1 MYLPLR
7 PLSSVHSWRYPVLG
21 PVILAASR
29 SDKMRRFVSAAPGT
43 KQVVDRFI
51 AGESVDQVV
60 PIVQDAADKGL
71 EVTLD
76 VVGEDITTPAQA
88 EAARDAYLELIERLK
103 VLDLG
108 PRAEMS
114 VKLSMFGQS
123 LPSPAATLNGEP
135 SGLAPTFPGG
145 HELALA
151 NVRPV
156 VEAAAAIGTTVTLDA
171 EDHTTLDSMFAIHEE
186 LRKDFPQTGCVIQS
200 YLFRTEDDA
209 RRLAAAGSRV
219 RIVKGA
225 YKEPASVAYQDKAE
239 IDKAYVR
246 ITKILMAG
254 EGYPMI
260 GSHDPRLIA
269 IAQELGRQYG
279 RKLDEYEFQMLYGIR
294 SDEHIRLAAE
304 GHRMRVYTAYG
315 TDWYGYFMRRLAEK
329 PANLLFFGRSVLT
342 KG

>member
-1 MYLPLR
+1 M
-7 PLSSVHSWRYPVLG
+7 LG

-29 SDKMRRFVSAAPGT
+29 SDKMRKLVSAAPVT
-43 KQVVDRFI
+43 KPVVNRFI
-51 AGESVDQVV
+51 PGETVDQVV
-60 PIVQDAADKGL
+60 TIVEEMVGKGL
-71 EVTLD
+71 ELTLD
-76 VVGEDITTPAQA
+76 VVGEDITTPEQA
-88 EAARDAYLELIERLK
+88 AHARDAYLELIERLK
-103 VLDLG
+103 ELG
-108 PRAEMS
+108 HGTKAEMS
-114 VKLSMFGQS
+114 VKLSMFGQA
-123 LPSPAATLNGEP
+123 LE
-135 SGLAPTFPGG
+135 GG

-186 LRKDFPQTGCVIQS
+186 LRKDFPETGCVIQA
-200 YLFRTEDDA
+200 YLFRTEADA

-225 YKEPASVAYQDKAE
+225 YKEPAEVAYQDKGE

-246 ITKILMAG
+246 VLKILMEG

-269 IAQELGRQYG
+269 IGQELARRAG

-294 SDEHIRLAAE
+294 GEEHLRLAAE

-329 PANLLFFGRSVLT
+329 PANLLFFVRSMIT
-342 KG
+342 KN

>member
-1 MYLPLR
+1 MLAPL
-7 PLSSVHSWRYPVLG
+7 
-21 PVILAASR
+21 ILAASR
-29 SDKMRRFVSAAPGT
+29 SDKMRAFVSAAPGT

-51 AGESVDQVV
+51 AGETVDDVIPVV
-60 PIVQDAADKGL
+60 QGAAAKGL

-76 VVGEDITTPAQA
+76 VVGEDITTVEQSH
-88 EAARDAYLELIERLK
+88 AARDAYLELIEHLK
-103 VLDLG
+103 DLG
-108 PRAEMS
+108 LGPQAEMS
-114 VKLSMFGQS
+114 VKLSMFGQA
-123 LPSPAATLNGEP
+123 LE
-135 SGLAPTFPGG
+135 GG

-225 YKEPASVAYQDKAE
+225 YKEPAEVAYQDKAE

-246 ITKILMAG
+246 IMRILMEG
-254 EGYPMI
+254 DGYPMI
-260 GSHDPRLIA
+260 GSHDPRLIS
-269 IAQELGRQYG
+269 IAQELGRQAG

-294 SDEHIRLAAE
+294 SEEHLRLAAE

-329 PANLLFFGRSVLT
+329 PANLLFFGRSILT

>member
-1 MYLPLR
+1 M
-7 PLSSVHSWRYPVLG
+7 LG

-29 SDKMRRFVSAAPGT
+29 SDKMRRFISAAPGT
-43 KQVVDRFI
+43 KQVVSRFI
-51 AGESVDQVV
+51 AGETVDQVV
-60 PIVQDAADKGL
+60 PVIQDSAAKGL

-88 EAARDAYLELIERLK
+88 AAARDAYLELIGRLK
-103 VLDLG
+103 ELG
-108 PRAEMS
+108 LGTRAEMS

-123 LPSPAATLNGEP
+123 LD
-135 SGLAPTFPGG
+135 GG
-145 HELALA
+145 HDLALA
-151 NVRPV
+151 NARTV

-186 LRKDFPQTGCVIQS
+186 LRKDFPQTGCVIQA
-200 YLFRTEDDA
+200 YLYRTESDA
-209 RRLAAAGSRV
+209 RRLADAGSRV
-219 RIVKGA
+219 RLVKGA
-225 YKEPASVAYQDKAE
+225 YKEPASVAYQNKPE

-246 ITKILMAG
+246 VCRTLMG
-254 EGYPMI
+254 GDVNVDI
-260 GSHDPRLIA
+260 GSHDPRLIS
-269 IAQELGRQYG
+269 ISQELAHRAG

-329 PANLLFFGRSVLT
+329 PANLLFFARSVLT

>member
-1 MYLPLR
+1 M
-7 PLSSVHSWRYPVLG
+7 LG

-29 SDKMRRFVSAAPGT
+29 SDRMRRFISAAPGT

-51 AGESVDQVV
+51 AGENVDHVLPVVRESVG
-60 PIVQDAADKGL
+60 KGL
-71 EVTLD
+71 ELTLD
-76 VVGEDITTPAQA
+76 VVGEDITTPAEA
-88 EAARDAYLELIERLK
+88 AAARDAYLELVGRLK
-103 VLDLG
+103 DLG
-108 PRAEMS
+108 LGTKAEMS
-114 VKLSMFGQS
+114 VKLSMFGQA
-123 LPSPAATLNGEP
+123 LEN
-135 SGLAPTFPGG
+135 G

-171 EDHTTLDSMFAIHEE
+171 EDHTTLDSMFTIHEE
-186 LRKDFPQTGCVIQS
+186 LRKDFPQTGCVIQA

-246 ITKILMAG
+246 IMKILMEG
-254 EGYPMI
+254 DGYPMI
-260 GSHDPRLIA
+260 GSHDPRLVA
-269 IAQELGRQYG
+269 IAQELGRQAG

-294 SDEHIRLAAE
+294 SDEHVRLAAE

-329 PANLLFFGRSVLT
+329 PANLLFFARSILT

>member
-1 MYLPLR
+1 M
-7 PLSSVHSWRYPVLG
+7 LG

-29 SDKMRRFVSAAPGT
+29 SDRIRRLISAAPVT

-51 AGESVDQVV
+51 PGETVDDIV
-60 PIVQDAADKGL
+60 PIVQELTSRGL
-71 EVTLD
+71 ELTMD
-76 VVGEDITTPAQA
+76 VVGEDITTPRQA
-88 EAARDAYLELIERLK
+88 EAARDAYLALVDRLETLEL
-103 VLDLG
+103 G
-108 PRAEMS
+108 TRAEMS
-114 VKLSMFGQS
+114 VKLSMFGQA
-123 LPSPAATLNGEP
+123 L
-135 SGLAPTFPGG
+135 PGG

-171 EDHTTLDSMFAIHEE
+171 EDHTTLDSMFAVHEE
-186 LRKDFPQTGCVIQS
+186 LRKDFPGTGCVIQA

-219 RIVKGA
+219 RLVKGA
-225 YKEPASVAYQDKAE
+225 YNEPAEVAHQQKHE

-246 ITKILMAG
+246 ILRILMEGA
-254 EGYPMI
+254 GYPMV
-260 GSHDPRLIA
+260 GSHDPRLVS
-269 IAQELGRQYG
+269 IAQELARKAG
-279 RKLDEYEFQMLYGIR
+279 RKPDEYEFQMLYGIR
-294 SDEHIRLAAE
+294 ADEHLRLAAE

-329 PANLLFFGRSVLT
+329 PANLRFFARSLVS

>member
-1 MYLPLR
+1 M
-7 PLSSVHSWRYPVLG
+7 LG

-29 SDKMRRFVSAAPGT
+29 SDRMRRLISAAPVT

-51 AGESVDQVV
+51 PGETVEDVL
-60 PIVQDAADKGL
+60 PIIEELTARGL
-71 EVTLD
+71 ELTMD
-76 VVGEDITTPAQA
+76 VVGEDITTPEQA
-88 EAARDAYLELIERLK
+88 AAARDAYLELIGRLAGLELGER
-103 VLDLG
+103 V
-108 PRAEMS
+108 EMS
-114 VKLSMFGQS
+114 VKLSMFGQA
-123 LPSPAATLNGEP
+123 L
-135 SGLAPTFPGG
+135 PGG

-186 LRKDFPQTGCVIQS
+186 LRKDFPQTGCVIQA
-200 YLFRTEDDA
+200 YLFRTEADA
-209 RRLAAAGSRV
+209 RRLAGSGSRV
-219 RIVKGA
+219 RLVKGA
-225 YKEPASVAYQDKAE
+225 YKEPAEVAHQDKHE

-246 ITKILMAG
+246 VLRTLMEG

-260 GSHDPRLIA
+260 GSHDPRLIS
-269 IAQELGRQYG
+269 IAQELARRAG

-294 SDEHIRLAAE
+294 GEEHLRLAAE

-329 PANLLFFGRSVLT
+329 PANLRFFARSMVT

>member
-1 MYLPLR
+1 M
-7 PLSSVHSWRYPVLG
+7 LG

-29 SDKMRRFVSAAPGT
+29 SDRMRRFVSAAPGT
-43 KQVVDRFI
+43 KQVVARFI

-60 PIVQDAADKGL
+60 PVVQDAVAKGL

-76 VVGEDITTPAQA
+76 VVGEDITTREQA
-88 EAARDAYLELIERLK
+88 YAARDAYLELIEHLK
-103 VLDLG
+103 ALDLG
-108 PRAEMS
+108 TRAEMS
-114 VKLSMFGQS
+114 IKLSMFGQA
-123 LPSPAATLNGEP
+123 LED
-135 SGLAPTFPGG
+135 G

-186 LRKDFPQTGCVIQS
+186 LRKDFPRTGCVIQA
-200 YLFRTEDDA
+200 YLFRTEADA
-209 RRLAAAGSRV
+209 RRLAESGSRV
-219 RIVKGA
+219 RLVKGA
-225 YKEPASVAYQDKAE
+225 YKEPAEVAYQQKAE
-239 IDKAYVR
+239 VDKAYVR
-246 ITKILMAG
+246 VLRILMEG
-254 EGYPMI
+254 DGYPMI
-260 GSHDPRLIA
+260 GSHDPRLIS
-269 IAQELGRQYG
+269 IAQELARKAG

-294 SDEHIRLAAE
+294 GEEHLRLAAE

-329 PANLLFFGRSVLT
+329 PANLLFFARSILT

>member
-1 MYLPLR
+1 M
-7 PLSSVHSWRYPVLG
+7 LG

-51 AGESVDQVV
+51 AGETVDHVI
-60 PIVQDAADKGL
+60 PIVQDITGRGL

-76 VVGEDITTPAQA
+76 VVGEDITTVEQSH
-88 EAARDAYLELIERLK
+88 AARDAYLELIGRLK
-103 VLDLG
+103 ELG
-108 PRAEMS
+108 LGERAEMS
-114 VKLSMFGQS
+114 VKLSMFGQA
-123 LPSPAATLNGEP
+123 LD
-135 SGLAPTFPGG
+135 GG

-156 VEAAAAIGTTVTLDA
+156 VEAAAEIGTTVTLDA

-186 LRKDFPQTGCVIQS
+186 LRKDFPQTGCVIQA
-200 YLFRTEDDA
+200 YLFRTEEDA
-209 RRLAAAGSRV
+209 RRLAANGSRV

-225 YKEPASVAYQDKAE
+225 YKEPASVAVQDKSE

-246 ITKILMAG
+246 IMKILMEG

-260 GSHDPRLIA
+260 GSHDPRLIS
-269 IAQELGRQYG
+269 IGQELARRAG

-294 SDEHIRLAAE
+294 SEEQNRLAAE

-329 PANLLFFGRSVLT
+329 PANLLFFVRSILT

>member
-1 MYLPLR
+1 M
-7 PLSSVHSWRYPVLG
+7 LG
-21 PVILAASR
+21 PAILAASR
-29 SDKMRRFVSAAPGT
+29 SEKMRRIVSAAPVT
-43 KQVVDRFI
+43 KPVVNRFI
-51 AGESVDQVV
+51 PGETVDEVI
-60 PIVQDAADKGL
+60 PIVRDLTQKGL

-76 VVGEDITTPAQA
+76 VVGEDITTVEQSH
-88 EAARDAYLELIERLK
+88 AARDAYLELIERLAA
-103 VLDLG
+103 LG
-108 PRAEMS
+108 LGEKAEMS
-114 VKLSMFGQS
+114 VKLSMFGQA
-123 LPSPAATLNGEP
+123 LD
-135 SGLAPTFPGG
+135 GG

-186 LRKDFPQTGCVIQS
+186 LRRDFPQTGCVIQA
-200 YLFRTEDDA
+200 YLFRTEADA

-225 YKEPASVAYQDKAE
+225 YKEPAEVAYQDKTE

-246 ITKILMAG
+246 ILKILMDG

-269 IAQELGRQYG
+269 IGQELARKAG

-294 SDEHIRLAAE
+294 SEEHLRLAAE

-329 PANLLFFGRSVLT
+329 PANLLFFLRSMIT
-342 KG
+342 KN

>member
-1 MYLPLR
+1 M
-7 PLSSVHSWRYPVLG
+7 LG

-29 SDKMRRFVSAAPGT
+29 SDRMRRFVSAAPGT
-43 KQVVDRFI
+43 KQVVARFI

-60 PIVQDAADKGL
+60 PVVQDAVAKGL

-76 VVGEDITTPAQA
+76 VVGEDITTREQA
-88 EAARDAYLELIERLK
+88 FAARDAYLELIEHLK
-103 VLDLG
+103 ELDLG
-108 PRAEMS
+108 TKAEMS
-114 VKLSMFGQS
+114 VKLSMFGQA
-123 LPSPAATLNGEP
+123 LE
-135 SGLAPTFPGG
+135 GG

-186 LRKDFPQTGCVIQS
+186 LRKDFPRTGCVIQA
-200 YLFRTEDDA
+200 YLYRTETDA
-209 RRLAAAGSRV
+209 RRLAASGSRV
-219 RIVKGA
+219 RLVKGA
-225 YKEPASVAYQDKAE
+225 YKEPAEVAYQDKAE
-239 IDKAYVR
+239 TDKAYVR
-246 ITKILMAG
+246 VLRVLMEG

-260 GSHDPRLIA
+260 GSHDPRLIS
-269 IAQELGRQYG
+269 IAQELARKAG

-294 SDEHIRLAAE
+294 SEEHLRLAAE

-329 PANLLFFGRSVLT
+329 PANLLFFARSILT

>member
-1 MYLPLR
+1 M
-7 PLSSVHSWRYPVLG
+7 LG

-29 SDKMRRFVSAAPGT
+29 SDKMRRIVSAAPVT
-43 KQVVDRFI
+43 KPVVNRFI
-51 AGESVDQVV
+51 PGETVDQVI
-60 PIVQDAADKGL
+60 PIVEELTRAGL

-76 VVGEDITTPAQA
+76 VVGEDITEVEQSH
-88 EAARDAYLELIERLK
+88 AARDAYLQLIERLAE
-103 VLDLG
+103 LG
-108 PRAEMS
+108 LGEKAEMS
-114 VKLSMFGQS
+114 VKLSMFGQA
-123 LPSPAATLNGEP
+123 LED
-135 SGLAPTFPGG
+135 G

-186 LRKDFPQTGCVIQS
+186 LRRDFPQTGCVIQA
-200 YLFRTEDDA
+200 YLFRTEADA

-225 YKEPASVAYQDKAE
+225 YKEPAEVAYQDKAE

-246 ITKILMAG
+246 ILKTLMDG

-269 IAQELGRQYG
+269 IGQELARKAG

-294 SDEHIRLAAE
+294 SEEHLRLAAE

-329 PANLLFFGRSVLT
+329 PANLLFFVRSMIT
-342 KG
+342 KN

>member
-1 MYLPLR
+1 M
-7 PLSSVHSWRYPVLG
+7 LG

-29 SDKMRRFVSAAPGT
+29 SDRIRRLISAAPVT

-51 AGESVDQVV
+51 PGERVDDIV
-60 PIVQDAADKGL
+60 PVIRELTGRGL
-71 EVTLD
+71 DVTLD
-76 VVGEDITTPAQA
+76 VVGEDITRPEQA
-88 EAARDAYLELIERLK
+88 AAARDAYLELIDRLK
-103 VLDLG
+103 ELELG
-108 PRAEMS
+108 ERAEMS
-114 VKLSMFGQS
+114 VKLSLFGQA
-123 LPSPAATLNGEP
+123 LD
-135 SGLAPTFPGG
+135 GG

-171 EDHTTLDSMFAIHEE
+171 EDHTTLDSMFAIHDE
-186 LRKDFPQTGCVIQS
+186 LRRDFPQTGCVIQA
-200 YLFRTEDDA
+200 YLFRTEADA

-219 RIVKGA
+219 RLVKGA
-225 YKEPASVAYQDKAE
+225 YKEPADVAFQQKAE
-239 IDKAYVR
+239 IDRAYVR
-246 ITKILMAG
+246 VLKILMDG

-260 GSHDPRLIA
+260 GSHDPRLIS
-269 IAQELGRQYG
+269 ITQELAHRAG

-294 SDEHIRLAAE
+294 GDEHLRLAAE

-329 PANLLFFGRSVLT
+329 PANLRFFLRAMVS

>member
-1 MYLPLR
+1 MLAPL
-7 PLSSVHSWRYPVLG
+7 
-21 PVILAASR
+21 ILAASR
-29 SDKMRRFVSAAPGT
+29 SDKMRAFVSAAPGT

-60 PIVQDAADKGL
+60 PIIEDAAAKGL

-76 VVGEDITTPAQA
+76 VVGEDITTVEQSQ
-88 EAARDAYLELIERLK
+88 AARDAYLTLVERLK
-103 VLDLG
+103 DLG
-108 PRAEMS
+108 LGTKAEMS
-114 VKLSMFGQS
+114 VKLSMFGQA
-123 LPSPAATLNGEP
+123 LD
-135 SGLAPTFPGG
+135 GG

-186 LRKDFPQTGCVIQS
+186 LRKDFPQTGCVIQA

-225 YKEPASVAYQDKAE
+225 YKEPAEVAYQDKAE

-246 ITKILMAG
+246 IMRILMEGA
-254 EGYPMI
+254 GYPMI
-260 GSHDPRLIA
+260 GSHDPRLVS
-269 IAQELGRQYG
+269 IAQELARQAG

-294 SDEHIRLAAE
+294 SDEQLRLAAE

-329 PANLLFFGRSVLT
+329 PANLLFFARSVLT

>member
-1 MYLPLR
+1 M
-7 PLSSVHSWRYPVLG
+7 LG

-29 SDKMRRFVSAAPGT
+29 SDKMRRFISAAPGT
-43 KQVVDRFI
+43 KQVVARFI
-51 AGESVDQVV
+51 AGEAVDQVV
-60 PIVQDAADKGL
+60 KVVQDSADHGL

-76 VVGEDITTPAQA
+76 VVGEDITTPEQA
-88 EAARDAYLELIERLK
+88 SAARDAYLELIGRLEQ
-103 VLDLG
+103 LG
-108 PRAEMS
+108 LGTKAEMS

-123 LPSPAATLNGEP
+123 LD
-135 SGLAPTFPGG
+135 GG

-151 NVRPV
+151 NIRPV

-186 LRKDFPQTGCVIQS
+186 LRKDFPQTGCVIQA

-209 RRLAAAGSRV
+209 RRLADAGSRV
-219 RIVKGA
+219 RLVKGA
-225 YKEPASVAYQDKAE
+225 YKEPASVAYQQKPE
-239 IDKAYVR
+239 IDKAFVR
-246 ITKILMAG
+246 ILKILMVG
-254 EGYPMI
+254 DGYPMI

-269 IAQELGRQYG
+269 IGQELARQAG

-294 SDEHIRLAAE
+294 SDEQIRLAAE

-329 PANLLFFGRSVLT
+329 PANLLFFARSILT

>member
-1 MYLPLR
+1 M
-7 PLSSVHSWRYPVLG
+7 LG
-21 PVILAASR
+21 PAILAASR
-29 SDKMRRFVSAAPGT
+29 SDKMRRIVSAAPVT
-43 KQVVDRFI
+43 KPVVNRFI
-51 AGESVDQVV
+51 PGETVDQVL
-60 PIVQDAADKGL
+60 PIVEDLTGKGL

-76 VVGEDITTPAQA
+76 VVGEDITTVEQSH
-88 EAARDAYLELIERLK
+88 AARDAYLELIEQLAT
-103 VLDLG
+103 LG
-108 PRAEMS
+108 LGETAEMS
-114 VKLSMFGQS
+114 VKLSMFGQA
-123 LPSPAATLNGEP
+123 LE
-135 SGLAPTFPGG
+135 GG

-186 LRKDFPQTGCVIQS
+186 LRRDFPQTGCVIQA
-200 YLFRTEDDA
+200 YLFRTEADA

-225 YKEPASVAYQDKAE
+225 YKEPAEVAYQDKAE

-246 ITKILMAG
+246 ILKILMDG
-254 EGYPMI
+254 DGYPMI

-269 IAQELGRQYG
+269 IGQELARKAG

-294 SDEHIRLAAE
+294 SEEHLRLAAE

-329 PANLLFFGRSVLT
+329 PANLLFFLRSMIT
-342 KG
+342 KN

>member
-1 MYLPLR
+1 M
-7 PLSSVHSWRYPVLG
+7 LG

-29 SDKMRRFVSAAPGT
+29 SDRMRRLISAAPVT

-51 AGESVDQVV
+51 PGETVGEIV
-60 PIVQDAADKGL
+60 PIIRELTDKGL
-71 EVTLD
+71 ELTMD
-76 VVGEDITTPAQA
+76 VVGEDITTPGQA
-88 EAARDAYLELIERLK
+88 AAARDAYLELVDRLK
-103 VLDLG
+103 QLELG
-108 PRAEMS
+108 TRAEMS
-114 VKLSMFGQS
+114 VKLSMFGQA
-123 LPSPAATLNGEP
+123 L
-135 SGLAPTFPGG
+135 PGG

-186 LRKDFPQTGCVIQS
+186 LRVDFPQTGCVIQA
-200 YLFRTEDDA
+200 YLFRTEADA
-209 RRLAAAGSRV
+209 RRLAGNGSRV
-219 RIVKGA
+219 RLVKGA
-225 YKEPASVAYQDKAE
+225 YKEPAEVAHQQKHE

-246 ITKILMAG
+246 ILKVLMDG

-260 GSHDPRLIA
+260 GSHDPRLIS
-269 IAQELGRQYG
+269 IAQELARQAG

-294 SDEHIRLAAE
+294 NDEHLRLAAE

-329 PANLLFFGRSVLT
+329 PANLRFFARSILT

>member
-1 MYLPLR
+1 M
-7 PLSSVHSWRYPVLG
+7 LG

-29 SDKMRRFVSAAPGT
+29 SDRMRRFVSAAPGT
-43 KQVVDRFI
+43 KQVVARFI
-51 AGESVDQVV
+51 AGESVDQVIPV
-60 PIVQDAADKGL
+60 VQDAAAKGL

-76 VVGEDITTPAQA
+76 VVGEDITTREQA
-88 EAARDAYLELIERLK
+88 FAARDAYLELIEHLK
-103 VLDLG
+103 ALDLG
-108 PRAEMS
+108 TKAEMS
-114 VKLSMFGQS
+114 IKLSMFGQA
-123 LPSPAATLNGEP
+123 LE
-135 SGLAPTFPGG
+135 GG

-186 LRKDFPQTGCVIQS
+186 LRKDFPGTGCVIQA
-200 YLFRTEDDA
+200 YLYRTEADA
-209 RRLAAAGSRV
+209 RRLAANGSRV
-219 RIVKGA
+219 RLVKGA
-225 YKEPASVAYQDKAE
+225 YKEPAEVAYQDKAE

-246 ITKILMAG
+246 VLRVLMEG

-260 GSHDPRLIA
+260 GSHDPRLIS
-269 IAQELGRQYG
+269 IAQELARRAG

-294 SDEHIRLAAE
+294 SEEHLRLAAE

-329 PANLLFFGRSVLT
+329 PANLLFFARSILT